1 MPFFGPSYLTV
12 ISFTNME
19 NIKANKTG
27 NKDIMPAYQKEFGRI
42 SSRVPIKQKPN
53 PNKIEIFVRN
63 FEMATTHTKS
73 ENNAYNSELVEYAWQ
88 ILGR

>member
-1 MPFFGPSYLTV
+1 
-12 ISFTNME
+12 ME

-27 NKDIMPAYQKEFGRI
+27 NKDIVPAYQKEFGRI